1 LSLFF
6 ILGELFSAPN
16 VLDSQS
22 FLLVLKLE
30 FVVFE
35 GFSGT
40 FNDGLVLDD
49 GSFEELF
56 SVSQS
61 LVLLLEVGGL
71 SDPVGSLSLFGFSQL
86 SLGSN
91 QLLSDL
97 AEEIEDLDDGL
108 VVNLGGQLGEGADE
122 GLEEGVLAFSEFS
135 LDLLESGLDLGESN
149 TGLEVLNNLGGLI
162 DGFDLLVVFGI
173 LVNPGLVLL
182 FSEFL
187 FGGESVLV
195 VLDVLGDDSDFLLSL
210 SESVGGVLSQLG
222 EGDDLSLVV
231 SDGLL
236 EVVDEFLAGHLV
248 ILVHGVSS
256 LLVSLDLGGDVV
268 HQEVD
273 LVDGST
279 SRQVELDDGKDR
291 VAQGIL
297 VDLSENL
304 SVELVLLSSSG
315 QFPKLSRLQKICVNN
330 NSKL

>member
-1 LSLFF
+1 
-6 ILGELFSAPN
+6 
-16 VLDSQS
+16 LD
-22 FLLVLKLE
+22 F
-30 FVVFE
+30 
-35 GFSGT
+35 
-40 FNDGLVLDD
+40 
-49 GSFEELF
+49 
-56 SVSQS
+56 
-61 LVLLLEVGGL
+61 
-71 SDPVGSLSLFGFSQL
+71 
-86 SLGSN
+86 
-91 QLLSDL
+91 
-97 AEEIEDLDDGL
+97 
-108 VVNLGGQLGEGADE
+108 
-122 GLEEGVLAFSEFS
+122 
-135 LDLLESGLDLGESN
+135 LESGLNLSKGN
-149 TGLEVLNNLGGLI
+149 TGLEVLNDLGGLI

-315 QFPKLSRLQKICVNN
+315 QSKCQSEYDNN
-330 NSKL
+330 FHSFQI